1 MIKRVLIFIGL
12 SVSLIIGSCATI
24 TQGTSQLVTINSNV
38 DGAGVYL
45 NGAQIGKTP
54 FASEI
59 KKGKEALTIRKE
71 GYSSHTLSLSKSLEP
86 IFWGNIITGGTLGS
100 ITDFATGAAYSYSPS
115 SYQVELYKEGEGKE
129 AFLNR
134 YELRRYALLNITD
147 ISVDLG
153 NNGGDH
159 LETLITLA
167 SLPYNQQ
174 SIDLMRSKFETSN
187 GNEVV
192 FGKEVVKLLDA

>member
-1 MIKRVLIFIGL
+1 MTKRLLLLFGITI
-12 SVSLIIGSCATI
+12 SLFLASCVTL

-38 DGAGVYL
+38 EDAGVYL
-45 NGAQIGKTP
+45 NGAQIGETP
-54 FASEI
+54 FAQEI
-59 KKGKEALTIRKE
+59 KKGKDALVIKKE
-71 GYSSHTLSLSKSLEP
+71 GYESHTLSLSKSLEP

-100 ITDFATGAAYSYSPS
+100 ITDFTTGAAYSYSPS
-115 SYQVELYKEGEGKE
+115 TYQVELYKKGEGQE
-129 AFLNR
+129 AFLDR
-134 YELRRYALLNITD
+134 YELRKYALLNITD

-167 SLPYNQQ
+167 ELPYNQE
-174 SIDLMRSKFETSN
+174 SIDLIRSKFETSN

>member
-1 MIKRVLIFIGL
+1 VTLTK
-12 SVSLIIGSCATI
+12 
-24 TQGTSQLVTINSNV
+24 GTSQLVTINSNV
-38 DGAGVYL
+38 EDAGVYL
-45 NGAQIGKTP
+45 NGAQIGETP
-54 FASEI
+54 FAQEI
-59 KKGKEALTIRKE
+59 KKGKDALVIKKE
-71 GYSSHTLSLSKSLEP
+71 GYKSHTLSLSKSLEP

-115 SYQVELYKEGEGKE
+115 SYQVELYKKGEGQE

-134 YELRRYALLNITD
+134 YELRKYALLNITD
-147 ISVDLG
+147 IAVDLG

-167 SLPYNQQ
+167 DLPYNQQ
-174 SIDLMRSKFETSN
+174 SIDLIQSKFETSN
-187 GNEVV
+187 GNEIV